1 MADTE
6 QPDLTAMTVQL
17 LSAYFSNN
25 QVPAGDIAGIIEA
38 TRGALE
44 GKGEAE
50 TPAPVEHVPAVSVRK
65 SLGSREHIISM
76 IDGKPYKTLKRHL
89 ATNGLTPAE
98 YRERYKLPRDYPMV
112 APAYSE
118 HRRAVAAKLG
128 LGRKASEMAQTE
140 APVTEQ
146 AVQEATPTPAPVK
159 EEKPKRTNRK
169 TNAATPV
176 AEVPATAVEQTPE
189 SAPTPAPLKAQ
200 KPKRTSR
207 KANTVTPADEVA
219 AIALEQTPESTSA
232 PAPEKPKR
240 PRAKAADAKPA
251 TEAPVI
257 AVETSEAAPMALAS
271 KAVSVAAAPAPAPTP
286 APRKAKGAATK
297 SVAKKPAAK
306 KASPKTSSDAKK
318 PAAAKEAAAPPTA
331 PETST
336 PEATKPETAAP
347 ALRKKKLGI
356 VTGPKSAA
364 SPKPKAS
371 GKRSNAAKKDAA
383 KDETPASAE

>member
-25 QVPAGDIAGIIEA
+25 QVPVGDIAGIIEA

-44 GKGEAE
+44 GKAEAE

-65 SLGSREHIISM
+65 SLASREHIISM

-128 LGRKASEMAQTE
+128 LGRKAGETAQKE
-140 APVTEQ
+140 ASVTEQ
-146 AVQEATPTPAPVK
+146 AVQEAAPTPAPVK
-159 EEKPKRTNRK
+159 EQKPKRAPGK
-169 TNAATPV
+169 AS
-176 AEVPATAVEQTPE
+176 AVKQGDEALGVTSGQTPE
-189 SAPTPAPLKAQ
+189 SAPA
-200 KPKRTSR
+200 S
-207 KANTVTPADEVA
+207 
-219 AIALEQTPESTSA
+219 
-232 PAPEKPKR
+232 APEKPKR
-240 PRAKAADAKPA
+240 SRAKGANAKP
-251 TEAPVI
+251 TIEAPVI
-257 AVETSEAAPMALAS
+257 AVETPEAAPMAS
-271 KAVSVAAAPAPAPTP
+271 VTPAVSAAAAPAPVPVPVPAP

-306 KASPKTSSDAKK
+306 KASPKASSGAKK
-318 PAAAKEAAAPPTA
+318 PAAAKEAAAPSTT
-331 PETST
+331 PETQT
-336 PEATKPETAAP
+336 PEAAKTESSAP
-347 ALRKKKLGI
+347 APRKKKLGI
-356 VTGPKSAA
+356 VTGAKSAA
-364 SPKPKAS
+364 SPKAKTS
-371 GKRSNAAKKDAA
+371 SKRTNAVKKDAVQV
-383 KDETPASAE
+383 DTPASAE

>member
-1 MADTE
+1 VADTE

-76 IDGKPYKTLKRHL
+76 LDGKPYKTLKRHL

-128 LGRKASEMAQTE
+128 LGRKASETAQKE
-140 APVTEQ
+140 APVAEQ
-146 AVQEATPTPAPVK
+146 AVQEAVPTPAPVK
-159 EEKPKRTNRK
+159 E
-169 TNAATPV
+169 
-176 AEVPATAVEQTPE
+176 
-189 SAPTPAPLKAQ
+189 Q

-207 KANTVTPADEVA
+207 KANTATPADEVA
-219 AIALEQTPESTSA
+219 AIALAQTPESAPA

-271 KAVSVAAAPAPAPTP
+271 PAVSTAAAPAPAPAPTPAPAP

-318 PAAAKEAAAPPTA
+318 PAAAKEAAAPPSA

-356 VTGPKSAA
+356 VTGSKSAA

>member
-1 MADTE
+1 VADTE

-50 TPAPVEHVPAVSVRK
+50 APAPVEHVPAVSVRK

-128 LGRKASEMAQTE
+128 LGRKASETVQKE
-140 APVTEQ
+140 APVAEQ
-146 AVQEATPTPAPVK
+146 AVQEAAPTHAPVM
-159 EEKPKRTNRK
+159 E
-169 TNAATPV
+169 
-176 AEVPATAVEQTPE
+176 
-189 SAPTPAPLKAQ
+189 Q

-207 KANTVTPADEVA
+207 KANTATPADEVA
-219 AIALEQTPESTSA
+219 GIGLAQTPEST
-232 PAPEKPKR
+232 PAQVPEKPKR
-240 PRAKAADAKPA
+240 SRAKAPDAKPA

-257 AVETSEAAPMALAS
+257 AVETPEAAPMASATPG
-271 KAVSVAAAPAPAPTP
+271 VSAAAAPAPAPAP

-306 KASPKTSSDAKK
+306 KASPKTSSGAKK
-318 PAAAKEAAAPPTA
+318 PAAAKEAAAPSTT
-331 PETST
+331 PETLT
-336 PEATKPETAAP
+336 PEAAKAESSAP

-356 VTGPKSAA
+356 VTGAKFAA
-364 SPKPKAS
+364 SPKAKTPS
-371 GKRSNAAKKDAA
+371 KRTNAPKKDAA
-383 KDETPASAE
+383 KVDTPASAD

>member
-44 GKGEAE
+44 GMGEAE

-65 SLGSREHIISM
+65 SLGSREHLISM

-128 LGRKASEMAQTE
+128 LGRKAGETAQKE
-140 APVTEQ
+140 APIAEQ
-146 AVQEATPTPAPVK
+146 AVQEAAPMPAPVK
-159 EEKPKRTNRK
+159 EEKPKRTPGK
-169 TNAATPV
+169 AS
-176 AEVPATAVEQTPE
+176 AVKQGDEALGVTSGQTPE
-189 SAPTPAPLKAQ
+189 SAP
-200 KPKRTSR
+200 
-207 KANTVTPADEVA
+207 A
-219 AIALEQTPESTSA
+219 A
-232 PAPEKPKR
+232 APEKPKR
-240 PRAKAADAKPA
+240 SRAKGANTKSAS
-251 TEAPVI
+251 EAPVI
-257 AVETSEAAPMALAS
+257 AVEMPEAAPMASATPG
-271 KAVSVAAAPAPAPTP
+271 VSAAAAPAPAPAP

-306 KASPKTSSDAKK
+306 KASPKTSSGAKK
-318 PAAAKEAAAPPTA
+318 PAAAKEAAAPSPETQA
-331 PETST
+331 PEAAKTESS
-336 PEATKPETAAP
+336 AP
-347 ALRKKKLGI
+347 APRKKKLGI
-356 VTGPKSAA
+356 VTGAKSAA
-364 SPKPKAS
+364 SPKAKAS
-371 GKRSNAAKKDAA
+371 SKRTNAVKKDAA
-383 KDETPASAE
+383 QVDTPASTE

>member
-1 MADTE
+1 MADTK

-128 LGRKASEMAQTE
+128 LGRKASETSQTE

-159 EEKPKRTNRK
+159 ERKPQRTNRK

-176 AEVPATAVEQTPE
+176 AEVPATAVEQTSE
-189 SAPTPAPLKAQ
+189 SAPTPAPE
-200 KPKRTSR
+200 KPKRTR
-207 KANTVTPADEVA
+207 ATAANP
-219 AIALEQTPESTSA
+219 
-232 PAPEKPKR
+232 
-240 PRAKAADAKPA
+240 KPA
-251 TEAPVI
+251 SEAPVI

-271 KAVSVAAAPAPAPTP
+271 PAVSTAAAPAPAPAP

-306 KASPKTSSDAKK
+306 KASPKTSSGAKK
-318 PAAAKEAAAPPTA
+318 PAAAKEAATPSTT
-331 PETST
+331 PEPLT
-336 PEATKPETAAP
+336 PEAPKTESSAP
-347 ALRKKKLGI
+347 APRKKKLGI
-356 VTGPKSAA
+356 VTGVKSAA
-364 SPKPKAS
+364 SPKPKTS
-371 GKRSNAAKKDAA
+371 SKRTNAAKKDVA
-383 KDETPASAE
+383 KVDTPASPE

>member
-50 TPAPVEHVPAVSVRK
+50 APAPVEHVPAVSVRK
-65 SLGSREHIISM
+65 SLGSREHLISM

-128 LGRKASEMAQTE
+128 LGRKASETAQTE

-146 AVQEATPTPAPVK
+146 AVQEATPPAPVK
-159 EEKPKRTNRK
+159 ERKPQRTNRK

-189 SAPTPAPLKAQ
+189 SAPTPAPVKEQ
-200 KPKRTSR
+200 KSKRASR

-240 PRAKAADAKPA
+240 TRATAANPKPA
-251 TEAPVI
+251 SEAPVI
-257 AVETSEAAPMALAS
+257 AVETSEAAPLAPVTP
-271 KAVSVAAAPAPAPTP
+271 AVSTAAAPAPAPAP
-286 APRKAKGAATK
+286 APRNAKGAATK

-306 KASPKTSSDAKK
+306 KASPKTSSGAKK
-318 PAAAKEAAAPPTA
+318 PAAAKEAAAPSTT
-331 PETST
+331 PEIKT
-336 PEATKPETAAP
+336 PEAAKTESSAP
-347 ALRKKKLGI
+347 VPRKKKLGI
-356 VTGPKSAA
+356 VTGAKSAA
-364 SPKPKAS
+364 SPKSKAS

>member
-25 QVPAGDIAGIIEA
+25 QVPASDIAGIIEA

-65 SLGSREHIISM
+65 SLGSREHLISM

-128 LGRKASEMAQTE
+128 LGRKAGETAQKE
-140 APVTEQ
+140 APVAEQ
-146 AVQEATPTPAPVK
+146 AVQEAAPMPAPVK
-159 EEKPKRTNRK
+159 E
-169 TNAATPV
+169 
-176 AEVPATAVEQTPE
+176 
-189 SAPTPAPLKAQ
+189 Q

-207 KANTVTPADEVA
+207 KANTATPADEVA
-219 AIALEQTPESTSA
+219 AIALEQTPKS
-232 PAPEKPKR
+232 APEKPKR
-240 PRAKAADAKPA
+240 TRATAANTKPA
-251 TEAPVI
+251 IEASVI
-257 AVETSEAAPMALAS
+257 AVETPEAAPMASATPG
-271 KAVSVAAAPAPAPTP
+271 VSAAAAPAPAPAP

-306 KASPKTSSDAKK
+306 KASPKTSSGAKK
-318 PAAAKEAAAPPTA
+318 PAAAKEAAAPSPETQA
-331 PETST
+331 PEAAKTESS
-336 PEATKPETAAP
+336 AP
-347 ALRKKKLGI
+347 APRKKKLGI
-356 VTGPKSAA
+356 VTGAKSAA
-364 SPKPKAS
+364 SPKAKTS
-371 GKRSNAAKKDAA
+371 SKRTNAVKKDAA
-383 KDETPASAE
+383 QVDTPASTE